1 MMEYFEYVSGTLDY
15 ILQDAKNKNVEH
27 ILILSGDHLYRM
39 DYMDFVQVKIAI
51 SHLRLQLV
59 PYLVL

>member
-1 MMEYFEYVSGTLDY
+1 MEWWTWVCI

-39 DYMDFVQVKIAI
+39 DYMDFVQVQMI
-51 SHLRLQLV
+51 SH
-59 PYLVL
+59 YITN